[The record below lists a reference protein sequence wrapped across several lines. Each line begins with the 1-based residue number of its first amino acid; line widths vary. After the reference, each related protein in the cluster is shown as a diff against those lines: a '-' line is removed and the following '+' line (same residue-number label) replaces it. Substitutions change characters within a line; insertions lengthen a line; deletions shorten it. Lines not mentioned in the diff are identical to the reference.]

1 MIVAEEYAKNVNTD
15 AAEAVAQWFL
25 SEEGQ
30 KMIIKGFMHSVLKDM
45 TEIPYH
51 SISTDDL
58 IKKDI
63 GVNWDRAYHDREKI
77 LATWTDKVTQ

>member
-1 MIVAEEYAKNVNTD
+1 MTD
-15 AAEAVAQWFL
+15 V
-25 SEEGQ
+25 
-30 KMIIKGFMHSVLKDM
+30 
-45 TEIPYH
+45 PYQ

-63 GVNWDRAYHDREKI
+63 GVDWNRAYHDREQI